1 MSEPVAERHYLG
13 ERRQQCPTASQTIGP
28 FWHGLADPELADLTR
43 FGAPGTRA
51 TLAGIVRDGD
61 GAPVTDACVEL
72 WLPGVGWARAATG
85 PDGGYAFTIVEAPA
99 IAVAVFAR
107 GLLAAL
113 HTRVYLDDT
122 GDALLSSI
130 APERR
135 HTLLAVRDGDAW
147 RWDITLQGPN
157 ETVFLA
163 L

>member
-1 MSEPVAERHYLG
+1 VI
-13 ERRQQCPTASQTIGP
+13 PTASQTIGP
-28 FWHGLADPELADLTR
+28 FWHGLADPALADLTR
-43 FGAPGTRA
+43 SGAPGTRA

-85 PDGGYAFTIVEAPA
+85 ADGGYAFTIVEAPA

-113 HTRVYLDDT
+113 HTRVYFQD
-122 GDALLSSI
+122 GDAWLASLP
-130 APERR
+130 PERR
-135 HTLLAVRDGDAW
+135 RTLVAHRDGDAW
-147 RWDITLQGPN
+147 RWDITLQGAN